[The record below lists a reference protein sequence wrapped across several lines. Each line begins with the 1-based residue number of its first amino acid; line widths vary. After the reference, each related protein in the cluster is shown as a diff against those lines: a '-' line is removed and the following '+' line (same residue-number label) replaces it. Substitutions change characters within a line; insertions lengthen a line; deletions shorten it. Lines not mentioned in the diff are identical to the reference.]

1 MIFVADAHIRPD
13 CRTDHHNFMTWIE
26 RAKRDGGSVYILGD
40 LFNYWFSGLE
50 ESLRDVLS
58 ALKDPRIHI
67 LPGNRDFLITNLQES
82 GIHVMREEEV
92 ITSPSS
98 ERLLLAHGH
107 TLTQGDYG
115 FKALHALGWPVLKF
129 FDRWLPGSLK
139 DRLARLLVASSAAVR
154 PPHAT
159 IDPDIARLRGVDA
172 VVCGHLHRKLVTENL
187 IVLPSFFDTGQW
199 LFWDERGPRILP
211 EG

>member
-1 MIFVADAHIRPD
+1 
-13 CRTDHHNFMTWIE
+13 MTWIE